1 MGGKPEATRR
11 STRLRRTVGRWLR
24 FTRTF
29 DEERVKWNPPLPKK
43 GNAIGPNRHM
53 LMPSKPSPISRIA
66 ATPLSKNGEGFIWIW
81 A

>member
-1 MGGKPEATRR
+1 ME
-11 STRLRRTVGRWLR
+11 
-24 FTRTF
+24 
-29 DEERVKWNPPLPKK
+29 PPLPKK